1 MAIRD
6 KYFTGSSV
14 SRYLPPGEHSWDEAV
29 YQSGKPVLDA
39 ELNLSQEVG
48 RQLRSLVQQR
58 TVPSGWLRGPVPPR
72 FNEGMSFLPTSNVN
86 FAPNTL
92 WMEKRTALVAGAPIV
107 VEFSNTDI
115 PNMNRLDLS
124 AATLYEGTGPSIK
137 RTDFLFLEVW
147 RCLVSHSPRASATVE
162 IVTWGDM
169 VAGDQVIINGLALT
183 ATNAVPGLNEFNLGA
198 DANAAAANMAAAILD
213 PANGFTGICTAQ
225 VDVSN
230 PAEVDLRVVDA
241 LAGAAGNAVTLSLN
255 LTAAGC
261 VTVNGFA
268 GPTTFAGGADT
279 PNKPTQA
286 GLYRHGNVQ
295 SPLAT
300 NLPDEIADPTIGTET
315 TKRVQWQ
322 YRIRATNAAEG
333 VNFKTQHDGFTNP
346 NIMAQGAQA
355 APLGA
360 LYPFVKADVTTVVD
374 NSSAVAYD
382 IRDPGL
388 WISGDGT
395 SASATALGTVDGYV
409 YAVPIGF
416 VFRRNDAYNG
426 GVSAPPLGQ
435 GFDPLDNTN
444 GGLPFTHPLFVN
456 PVIGTIEPNESDR
469 PDGQFFDVI
478 SDTDFLDLRK
488 NVYPGGIDLKAELE
502 RQMGLVLDNTLGTW
516 AIDSGDKSGAMG
528 GGSGDVSWKYM
539 VCNEIGR
546 SDAEGGNPPHSGD
559 TNRGNFIG
567 QFDHVRRR
575 FGDQAVV
582 ELRVFPV
589 LPTDTAA
596 VQPGR
601 YVIKSLPGTQP
612 DGWAENDVIH
622 IDLGDLNATG
632 DGTWDE
638 ASATYHGG
646 TGGHVS
652 NFFPSGTVITGVNR
666 VWHDDGMSTVV
677 APTDTEMKVVTGLGT
692 DYVQIAL
699 DENTTNCDGGAIAG
713 YPAGHSQLSASPTLG
728 DVGSPRRIFVELEI
742 TYPVG
747 SGTSD
752 TPWLDAND
760 ESVVPDAPTS
770 VGVYD
775 FGPAVEDGDV
785 SQRPPDFN
793 EQLPPLFRPSHREV
807 DFEYAC
813 GDPGA
818 PGSAYTDTLI
828 SSTNHHITVPR
839 RMYGSKNT
847 EVTVTDL
854 NTAAAKVVDHSA
866 TTYGSSQRLV
876 TLNISG
882 SPAGA
887 TPLSNAGSTPVSVN
901 WWPQDPIPNSGGS
914 DGYQLAFYYR
924 TQAEQTVGSQAG
936 VPSLPENLAV
946 EPLVMSR
953 SLWTNTVSVGS
964 VDVPF
969 PYLNP
974 SDQIPVNADTPV
986 NDFPAEWAL
995 QATADISVMDFDA
1008 DVGILNLHQMVP
1020 VANAPEFDF
1029 RLPDK
1034 DVEFRSHY
1042 KFLDTSAYRP
1052 TAMAQPLSGVA
1063 THKVSFPLLARV
1075 KTPSDATGGST
1086 LWRENEVILLVVT
1099 RYAILDEDNT
1109 VLFTDGAGNRTCVGV
1124 YRTEGLTLLASE

>member
-1 MAIRD
+1 MA
-6 KYFTGSSV
+6 
-14 SRYLPPGEHSWDEAV
+14 
-29 YQSGKPVLDA
+29 
-39 ELNLSQEVG
+39 
-48 RQLRSLVQQR
+48 
-58 TVPSGWLRGPVPPR
+58 
-72 FNEGMSFLPTSNVN
+72 FLPTTNAN
-86 FAPNTL
+86 FAPDAL
-92 WMEKRTALVAGAPIV
+92 WMGKRTALVAGAPVV
-107 VEFSNTDI
+107 VEFCNTSL
-115 PNMNRLDLS
+115 PALNRIDLS

-137 RTDFLFLEVW
+137 RTDFVFLEVW

-162 IVTWGDM
+162 VVTWADLD
-169 VAGDQVIINGLALT
+169 AADQILI
-183 ATNAVPGLNEFNLGA
+183 NAVVLQATTGGPAPNTFNLGLN
-198 DANAAAANMAAAILD
+198 ANDTAANIAAAIND
-213 PANGFTGICTAQ
+213 PGNAFTGICTAE
-225 VDVSN
+225 VDVSDPTQVN
-230 PAEVDLRVVDA
+230 LTTVDA
-241 LAGAAGNAVTLSLN
+241 LAGAAGNAVTLSLT
-255 LTAAGC
+255 LTNPGSM
-261 VTVNGFA
+261 TVNAGP

-279 PNKPTQA
+279 PNKPTQFS
-286 GLYRHGNVQ
+286 LYRHGSVQ

-322 YRIRATNAAEG
+322 YRIRATGAAEG

-346 NIMAQGAQA
+346 NIMAQGTQA

-360 LYPFVKADVTTVVD
+360 LFPFVKADMTSVID
-374 NSSAVAYD
+374 SSSAVAYD

-395 SASATALGTVDGYV
+395 SASAAALGTVDGYV
-409 YAVPIGF
+409 YALPIGF
-416 VFRRNDAYNG
+416 VFRRNDAY
-426 GVSAPPLGQ
+426 AGQ
-435 GFDPLDNTN
+435 AIPHTPGAGNGFDPLANTN
-444 GGLPFTHPLFVN
+444 GALPFTHPLFVN
-456 PVIGTIEPNESDR
+456 PEIGTIEPNESDR

-539 VCNEIGR
+539 VCNEVGR
-546 SDAEGGNPPHSGD
+546 SDAEGGNPQNSGD
-559 TNRGNFIG
+559 TNRGNFIAN
-567 QFDHVRRR
+567 FDHVRRR

-589 LPTDTAA
+589 LPTDTAVA
-596 VQPGR
+596 QPGR
-601 YVIKSLPGTQP
+601 YVIKSLPATQP
-612 DGWAENDVIH
+612 TTWAENDVIH

-638 ASATYHGG
+638 ASATWHGG

-652 NFFPSGTVITGVNR
+652 NFFPSGTMITGINR
-666 VWHDDGMSTVV
+666 IWHDDGMSTSIVG
-677 APTDTEMKVVTGLGT
+677 TGTEMKVVTGLGT

-699 DENTTNCDGGAIAG
+699 DENTTPCDGGAIAG
-713 YPAGHSQLSASPTLG
+713 YPAATTQLSASTTLA
-728 DVGSPRRIFVELEI
+728 DAGSPRRIFVELEV

-752 TPWLDAND
+752 TPWLDTND

-775 FGPAVEDGDV
+775 FGPAVEDGDP

-793 EQLPPLFRPSHREV
+793 EQLPPLFRPSHREIQV
-807 DFEYAC
+807 EYAC

-818 PGSAYTDTLI
+818 PGSAYTDILI
-828 SSTNHHITVPR
+828 SSGPLNITVPR
-839 RMYGSKNT
+839 RMYGSANT

-854 NTAAAKVVDHSA
+854 IAGTARSVNHSL
-866 TTYGSSQRLV
+866 TTYGSSVRQAV
-876 TLNISG
+876 LNNTGIA
-882 SPAGA
+882 PAI
-887 TPLSNAGSTPVSVN
+887 PLTNPGSTPVTVN

-936 VPSLPENLAV
+936 VPSLPENLVV

-974 SDQIPVNADTPV
+974 SDQIAVNADTPV
-986 NDFPAEWAL
+986 NDFPGEWAL
-995 QATADISVMDFDA
+995 QATAAISVMDFDA

-1020 VANAPEFDF
+1020 VANTPEFDF

-1042 KFLDTSAYRP
+1042 KLAATDSYRP
-1052 TAMAQPLSGVA
+1052 TAMAQPLSGIA
-1063 THKVSFPLLARV
+1063 THKVSFPFLARV
-1075 KTPSDATGGST
+1075 KNGLDGTAGSS
-1086 LWRENEVILLVVT
+1086 LWRENEVVLLVVS
-1099 RYAILDEDNT
+1099 RYALLDEDNT
-1109 VLFTDGAGNRTCVGV
+1109 VLFTDAGNRTCVGV

>member
-6 KYFTGSSV
+6 KYFTGSTV

-72 FNEGMSFLPTSNVN
+72 FNEGISFLPTSNPN
-86 FAPNTL
+86 FAPNTF
-92 WMEKRTALVAGAPIV
+92 WMGKRTALVAGAPIV
-107 VEFSNTDI
+107 VEFSNTDL
-115 PNMNRLDLS
+115 PNINRIDLD
-124 AATLYEGTGPSIK
+124 AATVYEGTGTSIK
-137 RTDFLFLEVW
+137 RTDFVFLEVW

-162 IVTWGDM
+162 VVTWGDLD
-169 VAGDQVIINGLALT
+169 AADQILI
-183 ATNAVPGLNEFNLGA
+183 NAVVLQATTGGPALNTFNLGLN
-198 DANAAAANMAAAILD
+198 ANETAANIAAAINEPLN
-213 PANGFTGICTAQ
+213 AFTGICTAA
-225 VDVSN
+225 VDVSDPTQVN
-230 PAEVDLRVVDA
+230 LTTVDA
-241 LAGAAGNAVTLSLN
+241 LAGAAGNAVTLSLA
-255 LTAAGC
+255 LTNAGSM
-261 VTVNGFA
+261 TVNAGP

-279 PNKPTQA
+279 PNKPTQFS
-286 GLYRHGNVQ
+286 LYRNGNVQ

-322 YRIRATNAAEG
+322 YRIRATGAAEG
-333 VNFKTQHDGFTNP
+333 VNFKTQHDGFSQP
-346 NIMAQGAQA
+346 NVQAQGSQA

-360 LYPFVKADVTTVVD
+360 LFPFVKADMTSVID

-388 WISGDGT
+388 WVSGDGT

-435 GFDPLDNTN
+435 GFSPLDNTN

-456 PVIGTIEPNESDR
+456 PYIGTIEPNESDR
-469 PDGQFFDVI
+469 PDGQFHDVI

-546 SDAEGGNPPHSGD
+546 ADAEGGNPQNSGD
-559 TNRGNFIG
+559 TLRGNFIAN
-567 QFDHVRRR
+567 FDHVRRR

-582 ELRVFPV
+582 ELRVFPI
-589 LPTDTAA
+589 LPTDIAINE
-596 VQPGR
+596 PGKF
-601 YVIKSLPGTQP
+601 VIKDNPATQP
-612 DGWAENDVIH
+612 LCWAEDDVIH
-622 IDLGDLNATG
+622 IDLGSLNATG
-632 DGTWDE
+632 DGTWAE
-638 ASATYHGG
+638 ATETYHGG
-646 TGGHVS
+646 SGGFVS
-652 NFFPSGTVITGVNR
+652 NFFPSGTLITGINTIR
-666 VWHDDGMSTVV
+666 HDDGQSTAVV
-677 APTDTEMKVVTGLGT
+677 VPEVQMKLVTGLGT
-692 DYVQIAL
+692 DYVQITL
-699 DENTTNCDGGAIAG
+699 DRNDTPCDGGGIAG
-713 YPAGHSQLSASPTLG
+713 YPGTTISMSAPTAAN
-728 DVGSPRRIFVELEI
+728 DTGSPRRIFVELEI

-793 EQLPPLFRPSHREV
+793 EQLPPLFRPSHREIQV
-807 DFEYAC
+807 EYAC

-818 PGSAYTDTLI
+818 PGSAYTDILI
-828 SSTNHHITVPR
+828 SADPLNITVPR

-847 EVTVTDL
+847 EATVTDL
-854 NTAAAKVVDHSA
+854 ISGTARAVDHS
-866 TTYGSSQRLV
+866 TTHYGMSSRRLV
-876 TLNISG
+876 LNDTG
-882 SPAGA
+882 TAPAI
-887 TPLSNAGSTPVSVN
+887 PLTNTGSTPVTVN

-924 TQAEQTVGSQAG
+924 TQAEQTVGSQTG
-936 VPSLPENLAV
+936 IPSLPENLVV
-946 EPLVMSR
+946 EPLVMAR

-986 NDFPAEWAL
+986 NDFPGEWAL

-1029 RLPDK
+1029 RFPDK

-1042 KFLDTSAYRP
+1042 KFLDTNAYRP
-1052 TAMAQPLSGVA
+1052 TAMAQPLSGIA
-1063 THKVSFPLLARV
+1063 THKVSFPFLARV
-1075 KTPSDATGGST
+1075 TSGLDGTAGST